1 MAKKKK
7 IVKKVARKIPAKRI
21 KKDADQF
28 ELDMDDS
35 EDAPSDDEVDAESK
49 VPPDEDNTEEA
60 ESEESDTSAEP
71 PKKDDGV
78 IHVDDMYKEWF
89 VEYASYVI
97 LERAVPHV
105 LDGLKPVQR
114 RILHSLKELDDGRFN
129 KVANVVGNT
138 MKYHPHGDSAI
149 GDAIVQLGQK
159 NLLIETQGNW
169 GNILTGDRAAA
180 SRYIEARLSK
190 FALDVA
196 FNAKTTHWSLSYDG
210 RNKEPITLPMKFPLL
225 LAQGAEGIAVGLA
238 CKILPHN
245 FIELIEACIA
255 ILRKE
260 TTQILPDFPTGGI
273 MDASDYNSGLRG
285 GKVRVR
291 ALIERTSNKRLLR
304 ILEIPFGTTT
314 GALMDNI
321 VAANDKGKIKIAK
334 IEDITAASV
343 EILIH
348 LPAGADPDTTIDA
361 LYAFTDC
368 EVSIS
373 PNSCVIEDN
382 KPKFLP
388 VDEILKRSALHTKD
402 LLEWELNIRLGE
414 LEDKWHFSSLEKIF
428 IENRIYRRIEESTT
442 WESVMEEIW
451 TGLKP
456 FLKLLRRIV
465 TDDDVVRLTEIKIKR
480 ISKYDSFK
488 ADEYIKGLEDEIE
501 EVKKNLGQ
509 LTRYTIRYYKDI
521 LKKHGKGRERKT
533 VISAFDRVD
542 AKKVAVANEILYLNA
557 KDGFIGW
564 GLKRDTNAKEIAK
577 CSRIDEIIIFGT
589 DGTMMVSLVSEKA
602 FVGKNPQYVEL
613 FSREEPLY
621 CSMIYRDGKSGRSM
635 AKRFEVKGVTRDKQ
649 YDLTKGTAGSRVLF
663 FHISK
668 SPDDAPKVVIHHKPA
683 PRLRVLEVEIDFA
696 QIDIKGRSAQ
706 GNIATKLA
714 VAKIL
719 RA

>member
-1 MAKKKK
+1 
-7 IVKKVARKIPAKRI
+7 
-21 KKDADQF
+21 
-28 ELDMDDS
+28 L
-35 EDAPSDDEVDAESK
+35 
-49 VPPDEDNTEEA
+49 
-60 ESEESDTSAEP
+60 SEESNPSDPTEESASEEEEP
-71 PKKDDGV
+71 DDGV
-78 IHVDDMYKEWF
+78 IHIDDMYKTWF
-89 VEYASYVI
+89 VDYASYVI
-97 LERAVPHV
+97 LERAVPHID
-105 LDGLKPVQR
+105 DGLKPVQR

-149 GDAIVQLGQK
+149 GEAIVQLGQK
-159 NLLIETQGNW
+159 DLLIETQGNW

-196 FNAKTTHWSLSYDG
+196 FNAKTTDWALSYDG
-210 RNKEPITLPMKFPLL
+210 RNKEPVTLPMKFPLL

-260 TTQILPDFPTGGI
+260 KTQILPDFPTGGI

-291 ALIERTSNKRLLR
+291 ARIERTSNKKILR
-304 ILEIPFGTTT
+304 IIEIPFGTTT

-321 VAANDKGKIKIAK
+321 VATNEKGKIKIAK
-334 IEDITAASV
+334 IEDITAAEV

-348 LPAGADPDTTIDA
+348 LPAGADPDLTIES

-373 PNSCVIEDN
+373 PNSCIIQDN

-388 VDEILKRSALHTKD
+388 VDEILKHSAFHTKD
-402 LLEWELNIRLGE
+402 LLEWELKIRLGE

-480 ISKYDSFK
+480 ISKFDAFK
-488 ADEYIKGLEDEIE
+488 ADEYIQGLEDQIA
-501 EVKKNLGQ
+501 EVTKDLGQ
-509 LTRYTIRYYKDI
+509 LTRYAIRYYKDI
-521 LKKHGKGRERKT
+521 LKRYGTGRERKT
-533 VISAFDRVD
+533 EISSFDRVD

-564 GLKRDTNAKEIAK
+564 GLKKDANARELCK
-577 CSRIDEIIIFGT
+577 CSRIDEVIIFGN
-589 DGTMMVSLVSEKA
+589 DGTMQVTKISEKA
-602 FVGKNPQYVEL
+602 FVGKNPEYVAL
-613 FSREEPLY
+613 FDKEEPVY
-621 CSMIYRDGKSGRSM
+621 CCMIYRDGRVGKAM
-635 AKRFEVKGVTRDKQ
+635 AKHFEVKGVTRDKV
-649 YDLTKGTAGSRVLF
+649 YHLTKGTPGSRVLF
-663 FHISK
+663 FSHSK
-668 SPDDAPKVVIHHKPA
+668 SPDDALKVKVHLKPV
-683 PRLRVLEVEIDFA
+683 PRLRSLEIDFDFA
-696 QIDIKGRSAQ
+696 DLGLKGRGVL
-706 GNIATKLA
+706 GNMVTKHS
-714 VAKIL
+714 VAKII